1 MTASASDPSH
11 SGSSRRP
18 FDCRHFR
25 GDKPCPH
32 AGGRA
37 CHPSAGGACTHYRS
51 LGRMTLVIKL
61 GALGDVLRT
70 TSLLPALERHDPQ
83 GSVVWLTQPAAVPLL
98 EQSGCWKV
106 QPWNLDSVLYCESI
120 DWHRVICLDKEEGP
134 TALAAKLEAPQR
146 FGYGRNRR
154 GLLEPLDAASDELFR
169 LGIDD
174 EEKFRRNT
182 LTYPHLIAR
191 ACGLEWGP
199 NPYVLRLTDAE
210 RAWADPIVAGWGKGP
225 FVGLNPG
232 AGEAFAGK
240 RWPMERY
247 VELARRVREA
257 GWTPVCIGG
266 AREREALDE
275 LKSKLDGIAVF
286 PGCDF
291 SLRQF
296 MSLVARL
303 KVLVAGDTLAMHIGI
318 GLGVWQV
325 TLFGSTTERE
335 IEFYDR
341 GEALVGRVPC
351 APCYRRVCPTAEE
364 CQQAITV
371 DAVFAAVKRGID
383 AV

>member
-1 MTASASDPSH
+1 MTPSAS
-11 SGSSRRP
+11 GSTHRP

-32 AGGRA
+32 SGGRA
-37 CHPSAGGACTHYRS
+37 CDPRSSGSCQKYCS

-61 GALGDVLRT
+61 GALGDVTRT
-70 TSLLPALERHDPQ
+70 TSLLPALERLDPE
-83 GSVVWLTQPAAVPLL
+83 GTVVWLTQPAAVPLL
-98 EQSGCWKV
+98 DQSGCWKV
-106 QPWNLDSVLYCESI
+106 LPWNLDSILYCESI
-120 DWHRVICLDKEEGP
+120 DWHRIICLDKEEGP
-134 TALAAKLEAPQR
+134 TALASKLRAPHR
-146 FGYGRNRR
+146 YGYGRNRR
-154 GLLEPLDAASDELFR
+154 GLLEPLDPASEELFH

-182 LTYPHLIAR
+182 LTYPHLIAN
-191 ACGLEWGP
+191 ACALTWGP
-199 NPYVLRLTDAE
+199 NPYALRLTDAE
-210 RAWADPIVAGWGKGP
+210 RTWASGVVAGWGKGP

-240 RWPMERY
+240 RWPAERY
-247 VELARRVREA
+247 VALARRLREA
-257 GWTPVCIGG
+257 GFTPVCIGG
-266 AREREALDE
+266 SREREALDA
-275 LKSKLDGIAVF
+275 LKANLGSSAVF

-296 MSLVARL
+296 MALVARL
-303 KVLVAGDTLAMHIGI
+303 NVLVAGDTLAMHIGI

-335 IEFYDR
+335 IEFYGR

-351 APCYRRVCPTAEE
+351 GPCYRRVCPTHEE

-371 DAVFAAVKRGID
+371 DAVFAAVKRGIEGST
-383 AV
+383 AA

>member
-1 MTASASDPSH
+1 MTPSV
-11 SGSSRRP
+11 SGSTLRP

-25 GDKPCPH
+25 GDKPCPY
-32 AGGRA
+32 AAGRA
-37 CHPSAGGACTHYRS
+37 CDPCAGGACTKYRG

-70 TSLLPALERHDPQ
+70 TTLLPALEKLDPD
-83 GSVVWLTQPAAVPLL
+83 GAVVWLTQPAALPLL

-106 QPWNLDSVLYCESI
+106 LPWNLDSILYCEGI

-134 TALAAKLEAPQR
+134 TALASRLRAPHR
-146 FGYGRNRR
+146 YGYGRNRR
-154 GLLEPLDAASDELFR
+154 GLLEPLDVASHNLFR

-182 LTYPHLIAR
+182 LTYPHLIAG
-191 ACGLEWGP
+191 ACALEWGP
-199 NPYVLRLTDAE
+199 NPYVLRLTDTE
-210 RAWADPIVAGWGKGP
+210 KAWAEGIVAGWGKGP

-240 RWPMERY
+240 RWPAERY
-247 VELARRVREA
+247 VDLALRLRDA
-257 GWTPVCIGG
+257 GYTPVCIGG
-266 AREREALDE
+266 AREREALDW
-275 LKSKLDGIAVF
+275 LKTRLEGIAVF

-291 SLRQF
+291 TLRQF
-296 MSLVARL
+296 SSLVGRL
-303 KVLVAGDTLAMHIGI
+303 TVLVAGDTLAMHIGI
-318 GLGVWQV
+318 SQGVWQV
-325 TLFGSTTERE
+325 SLFGSTTERE
-335 IEFYDR
+335 IEFYGR

-351 APCYRRVCPTAEE
+351 GPCYRRVCPTHEE

-371 DAVFAAVKRGID
+371 EMVFAAVKRGIA